1 MTQEALANA
10 VKHSDATKVH
20 VRLVTKPG
28 FVSLAVID
36 NGRGFDG
43 GAALHG
49 NGHAGVG
56 LLSIKERVELAGG
69 SVNIESAIGRGT
81 RLYVVIPLVHR
92 RAWRGDDMN
101 AAKSRE
107 QIKVLLVDDHAI
119 LREGVHA
126 LLAREPDITVVGE
139 AADGQEAVEQVPR
152 LRPDVVIMDI
162 VMPRMNGLE
171 ATRLIKERHPDV
183 RVLILSMYD
192 DHEYVVQ
199 IIQAGASGYV
209 LKRVVTEDLVRAI
222 HEVHAGESFLYP
234 PIAATL
240 IGDYLRVT
248 RGESAATPRLAAKRS
263 PHGSARSSGSS
274 PTAAP
279 TRRSRSSS
287 G

>member
-1 MTQEALANA
+1 
-10 VKHSDATKVH
+10 
-20 VRLVTKPG
+20 
-28 FVSLAVID
+28 
-36 NGRGFDG
+36 
-43 GAALHG
+43 
-49 NGHAGVG
+49 
-56 LLSIKERVELAGG
+56 
-69 SVNIESAIGRGT
+69 
-81 RLYVVIPLVHR
+81 
-92 RAWRGDDMN
+92 MN
-101 AAKSRE
+101 ASKSRE
-107 QIKVLLVDDHAI
+107 QVKVLLVDDHAI

-139 AADGQEAVEQVPR
+139 AGDGQEALEKVPR

-171 ATRLIKERHPDV
+171 ATRLIRARYPRV

-234 PIAATL
+234 PIAAKL

-248 RGESAATPRLAAKRS
+248 GGEPGGNSGAGEVITAREREVLRLIADGRS
-263 PHGSARSSGSS
+263 NQEIAERLGL
-274 PTAAP
+274 
-279 TRRSRSSS
+279 SRKTVDSHRANAMRKLDLHNVTEVVKYAIRT
-287 G
+287 GMITLD

>member
-1 MTQEALANA
+1 
-10 VKHSDATKVH
+10 
-20 VRLVTKPG
+20 
-28 FVSLAVID
+28 
-36 NGRGFDG
+36 
-43 GAALHG
+43 
-49 NGHAGVG
+49 
-56 LLSIKERVELAGG
+56 
-69 SVNIESAIGRGT
+69 
-81 RLYVVIPLVHR
+81 
-92 RAWRGDDMN
+92 MN
-101 AAKSRE
+101 AARSRE
-107 QIKVLLVDDHAI
+107 QIKVLLVDDHTI

-126 LLAREPDITVVGE
+126 LLAREPDIVVVGE
-139 AADGQEAVEQVPR
+139 AGDGQEALEQVPR

-171 ATRLIKERHPDV
+171 ATRLIKEQYSNV

-248 RGESAATPRLAAKRS
+248 VGEGAGAPGLGEIITAREREVIRLIADGNSNQEIAERL
-263 PHGSARSSGSS
+263 GL
-274 PTAAP
+274 
-279 TRRSRSSS
+279 SRKTVDSHRANAMRKLDLHDVTEVVKYAIRTGMISLD
-287 G
+287 

>member
-1 MTQEALANA
+1 MSA
-10 VKHSDATKVH
+10 VKT
-20 VRLVTKPG
+20 
-28 FVSLAVID
+28 
-36 NGRGFDG
+36 
-43 GAALHG
+43 
-49 NGHAGVG
+49 
-56 LLSIKERVELAGG
+56 
-69 SVNIESAIGRGT
+69 
-81 RLYVVIPLVHR
+81 
-92 RAWRGDDMN
+92 
-101 AAKSRE
+101 RE

-171 ATRLIKERHPDV
+171 ATRLITERYADV

-248 RGESAATPRLAAKRS
+248 QGERGGAARGESLTVREREVLRLIADGNSNQDIAEQL
-263 PHGSARSSGSS
+263 GL
-274 PTAAP
+274 
-279 TRRSRSSS
+279 SRKTVDSHRANAMRKLDLHDVTEVVKYAIRTGLISLD
-287 G
+287 

>member
-1 MTQEALANA
+1 MNA
-10 VKHSDATKVH
+10 VKT
-20 VRLVTKPG
+20 
-28 FVSLAVID
+28 
-36 NGRGFDG
+36 
-43 GAALHG
+43 
-49 NGHAGVG
+49 
-56 LLSIKERVELAGG
+56 
-69 SVNIESAIGRGT
+69 
-81 RLYVVIPLVHR
+81 
-92 RAWRGDDMN
+92 
-101 AAKSRE
+101 RE

-139 AADGQEAVEQVPR
+139 AADGQEALEQVPR

-171 ATRLIKERHPDV
+171 ATRLIKERYADV

-192 DHEYVVQ
+192 DQEYVVQ

-248 RGESAATPRLAAKRS
+248 QGERGGASARGESLTGREREVLRLIAD
-263 PHGSARSSGSS
+263 GSS
-274 PTAAP
+274 NQDIAEQLGL
-279 TRRSRSSS
+279 SRKTVDSHRANAMRKLDLHDVTEVVKYAIRT
-287 G
+287 GLITLD

>member
-1 MTQEALANA
+1 MNA
-10 VKHSDATKVH
+10 V
-20 VRLVTKPG
+20 R
-28 FVSLAVID
+28 
-36 NGRGFDG
+36 
-43 GAALHG
+43 
-49 NGHAGVG
+49 
-56 LLSIKERVELAGG
+56 
-69 SVNIESAIGRGT
+69 
-81 RLYVVIPLVHR
+81 
-92 RAWRGDDMN
+92 
-101 AAKSRE
+101 SRE

-171 ATRLIKERHPDV
+171 ATRLIKERHADV

-222 HEVHAGESFLYP
+222 HEVYAGDSFLYP

-248 RGESAATPRLAAKRS
+248 QGERGAASARGEALTVREREVLRLIAD
-263 PHGSARSSGSS
+263 GSS
-274 PTAAP
+274 NQDIAEQLGL
-279 TRRSRSSS
+279 SRKTVDSHRANAMRKLDLHDVTEVVKYAIRT
-287 G
+287 GLITLD

>member
-1 MTQEALANA
+1 MNA
-10 VKHSDATKVH
+10 V
-20 VRLVTKPG
+20 
-28 FVSLAVID
+28 
-36 NGRGFDG
+36 
-43 GAALHG
+43 
-49 NGHAGVG
+49 
-56 LLSIKERVELAGG
+56 
-69 SVNIESAIGRGT
+69 
-81 RLYVVIPLVHR
+81 
-92 RAWRGDDMN
+92 
-101 AAKSRE
+101 KSRE

-139 AADGQEAVEQVPR
+139 AGDGQEALEQVPR

-171 ATRLIKERHPDV
+171 ATRLIKEKYPHV

-248 RGESAATPRLAAKRS
+248 QWGARRRLRRAAKS
-263 PHGSARSSGSS
+263 LTAREREVLRLIADGNSNQEIAERLGL
-274 PTAAP
+274 
-279 TRRSRSSS
+279 SRKTVDSHRANAMRKLDLHDVTEVVKYAIRTGMISLD
-287 G
+287 

>member
-1 MTQEALANA
+1 MNA
-10 VKHSDATKVH
+10 V
-20 VRLVTKPG
+20 
-28 FVSLAVID
+28 
-36 NGRGFDG
+36 
-43 GAALHG
+43 
-49 NGHAGVG
+49 
-56 LLSIKERVELAGG
+56 
-69 SVNIESAIGRGT
+69 
-81 RLYVVIPLVHR
+81 
-92 RAWRGDDMN
+92 
-101 AAKSRE
+101 KSRE

-171 ATRLIKERHPDV
+171 ATRLIKERHADV

-222 HEVHAGESFLYP
+222 HEVYAGESFLYP

-248 RGESAATPRLAAKRS
+248 QGERGVASARGEALTVREREVLRLIADGNSNQDIAEQL
-263 PHGSARSSGSS
+263 GL
-274 PTAAP
+274 
-279 TRRSRSSS
+279 SRKTVDSHRANAMRKLDLHDVTEVVKYALRT
-287 G
+287 GLITLD